1 MTPNIFKKIMY
12 HLKTIV
18 YCLGPRS
25 FYSRRQS
32 FSNQLEVNYNN
43 NHSAKGFQNVHMYGR
58 DK

>member
-1 MTPNIFKKIMY
+1 MTPDIFKMIMY

-18 YCLGPRS
+18 HCLDPRS

-43 NHSAKGFQNVHMYGR
+43 YSAEGFQNVLMYGK